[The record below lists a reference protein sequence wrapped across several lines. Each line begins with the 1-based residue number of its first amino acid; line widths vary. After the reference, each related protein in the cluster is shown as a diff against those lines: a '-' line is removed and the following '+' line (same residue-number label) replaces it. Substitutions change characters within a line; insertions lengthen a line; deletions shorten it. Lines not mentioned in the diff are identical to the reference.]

1 MRENGAGHNYLI
13 QHSAGSGK
21 SNSIAWTAYR
31 MASLHNEDNE
41 AIFDSVI
48 IVTDRRVL
56 DQQLQATVSSFD
68 HTLGAVVT
76 IDEKKSSQDLKNA
89 INDGK
94 RIIVT
99 TLQKFPVIYDQVKD
113 TAGKHFAII
122 VDEAHSSQTGQSA
135 MKLKTALADVEDA
148 LKEYAEL
155 EGKAEDEIDNK
166 DILVQEML
174 SQGRHRNLSFF
185 AFTATP
191 KGKTLEIFGEPY
203 PDGSFHPFHIYSM
216 KQAIEEGF
224 ILDVLANYVTYK
236 MCYPTRR
243 KCIHKSSQ

>member
-1 MRENGAGHNYLI
+1 M
-13 QHSAGSGK
+13 K
-21 SNSIAWTAYR
+21 
-31 MASLHNEDNE
+31 D
-41 AIFDSVI
+41 
-48 IVTDRRVL
+48 
-56 DQQLQATVSSFD
+56 
-68 HTLGAVVT
+68 
-76 IDEKKSSQDLKNA
+76 A

-113 TAGKHFAII
+113 TKGKHFAII

-135 MKLKTALADVEDA
+135 MKLKTALADTEDA

-155 EGKAEDEIDNK
+155 EGKAEDELEMK
-166 DILVQEML
+166 DIFVQEML
-174 SQGRHRNLSFF
+174 SQGRHKNLSFF

-191 KGKTLEIFGEPY
+191 KRKTLEIFGEPH

-224 ILDVLANYVTYK
+224 ILDVLSNYVTYK
-236 MCYPTRR
+236 MCYQIAKNTFTEYPEEDQELLQTFSFICLLSFDIYI
-243 KCIHKSSQ
+243 KKQMIEKMIDDVLSTQE

>member
-1 MRENGAGHNYLI
+1 M
-13 QHSAGSGK
+13 
-21 SNSIAWTAYR
+21 
-31 MASLHNEDNE
+31 
-41 AIFDSVI
+41 
-48 IVTDRRVL
+48 
-56 DQQLQATVSSFD
+56 
-68 HTLGAVVT
+68 
-76 IDEKKSSQDLKNA
+76 KNA

-166 DILVQEML
+166 DT
-174 SQGRHRNLSFF
+174 QG
-185 AFTATP
+185 
-191 KGKTLEIFGEPY
+191 
-203 PDGSFHPFHIYSM
+203 
-216 KQAIEEGF
+216 
-224 ILDVLANYVTYK
+224 
-236 MCYPTRR
+236 
-243 KCIHKSSQ
+243 